1 MRRRLTEPLASR
13 PRTLRVT
20 RLGSGLRVP
29 RASRSGHPAAWRA
42 SSDVM
47 GFTMRRALTR
57 IGNRSALL
65 VVFEAQAR
73 SRAIW
78 LEAARVYS
86 GSVMPAAEYGGL
98 AHRGDRLCRWTARSR
113 LEMSKPLPVPN
124 ASGIWPG
131 ASSQCVERAAAEIG
145 KEIDIRVGRRPS
157 RIVGH
162 KRATRDRDRLP
173 ATVGEDRLD
182 EARVRRAALC
192 AAGQGPPRTFHP
204 KSAPAC
210 AASISAFPTSSM
222 NMRCGPVMSRMQS
235 RRCGRDCVA
244 RGKNLLTDRPFGRD
258 DAAGRRLVG
267 WGCWYGGV

>member
-1 MRRRLTEPLASR
+1 MRRRLTEPLPSR
-13 PRTLRVT
+13 PRTLPVT

-47 GFTMRRALTR
+47 GFTMPRALTR
-57 IGNRSALL
+57 IGNRSPLL
-65 VVFEAQAR
+65 VVFEAQAP
-73 SRAIW
+73 SRPIW

-98 AHRGDRLCRWTARSR
+98 AHRRHRLCRWTARSR
-113 LEMSKPLPVPN
+113 LEMSQPLPVPN

-162 KRATRDRDRLP
+162 KRPTRDRDRLP

-182 EARVRRAALC
+182 EARVRRAAALPGRAGTSAHVPSKVCTGLPGVDLC
-192 AAGQGPPRTFHP
+192 IPDVVDEHALWSRHVAYAVKAMRKGLRSPVA
-204 KSAPAC
+204 K
-210 AASISAFPTSSM
+210 IS
-222 NMRCGPVMSRMQS
+222 
-235 RRCGRDCVA
+235 
-244 RGKNLLTDRPFGRD
+244 
-258 DAAGRRLVG
+258 
-267 WGCWYGGV
+267 